1 MTERAL
7 HSTLKTSLKNDD
19 PFLYCHLIKFERAIA
34 TESFKPAEAAHD
46 YVYISDASFDIAF
59 DDGSKD
65 ISDNSNGSQIYRAN
79 RVKSVGTVSET
90 TEAKVSNISI
100 NISTESIDTATT
112 TNQTLSFAAS
122 GDDFTVTT
130 NDGDN
135 FTDLGFL
142 IGDKITVKNLVGATT
157 NHNLQGIITAST
169 GTTIT
174 VKKIGSVTFN
184 AASSTQNFKVEAT
197 PDEVSGLVQEE
208 FEDDGVTAN
217 TTYAGYINREVFIYK
232 AHLDPN
238 TRAIIGAPYLLFR
251 GIINKVKLVED
262 PTKSSQ
268 CTWTLSSHWGD
279 FQRVVG
285 RVTSDSTH
293 RALSG
298 NGEVDTKALIR
309 PEYASDLGFMH
320 SEKAI
325 NIIAIYQAMET
336 RYKMKSSGLFGLKK
350 KLVEYQVEVDR
361 DVDLR
366 FNLEAKH
373 LPVIYG
379 VQRTDSIPIFAD
391 TRKLDSSEIY
401 AVYAICEGEISGL
414 YDIYINGQGRVCIDQ
429 NDSDTRGTQNGDKTI
444 DVVCKGRADKGDTLT
459 SSPAFTGGALA
470 YIFQNMS
477 AWTFGGFFGL
487 GALFASLHRNLNQA
501 ISATQKSE
509 AGVTHEAQHIFED
522 PIDGKLIF
530 HAGRPYQKANDLLV
544 QIADTGAGGGDGFKL
559 QADLDDN
566 KGKYW
571 TTAHRLLDTAYVVAR
586 YDISEGEVE
595 IPELDFVVR
604 GKEIEQYNYDYSYK
618 LHADASQTDNQVT
631 TQKAKAAFQPG
642 SKVDVYVK
650 AGSGTKLADSLTI
663 MDVFNYKDGRERTHT
678 KFRFS
683 ANPLGTTTGRDF
695 RIVPEDASGTG
706 SDFLEFSTY
715 DYSTNGTEPSN
726 TGIDST
732 IEVAVG
738 TSGNVAICANTA
750 ITDGKGIDIT
760 IPDGTVKDALS
771 HLSDKSPIMITF
783 LDADESAD
791 NVDILNN
798 KDVFQV
804 TFNTSNGKIEN
815 VGNTQEGKPTSGKL
829 VLVNALKLHGST
841 AEGTTNDKYVGQN
854 IKVTRTLSDGSKV
867 NFLSEIAGY
876 KASERIAILGE
887 RTAIEASNTTAT
899 NTTVTPIQSLGFN
912 TTYTFQVTNLAN
924 LVSGMNAGTVYHP
937 QATDAH
943 NIPEGTTVTN
953 VSTSNNTITFS
964 NEVALSAYVPL
975 NFVTGSDA
983 ADFGIN
989 PAPGKFI
996 TKAGDKYEILS
1007 LNGDKKV
1014 SINPAIQLLDYLT
1027 NERYGRGLDISKDID
1042 LESFKDSARQCDTRS
1057 DITLFLHRN
1066 YDENDIAVGDEYYYE
1081 YGPTSKKFWQ
1091 GTVKSKTL
1099 RSVNVLETDGVT
1111 TNSVDM
1117 VEVTFTDCIGK
1128 LITKWED
1135 WKTFEAGQLMWK
1147 VHEITESGKVV
1158 KRSKVH
1164 IAQTTSYTTLGGT
1177 QDIPMAGAS
1186 EAKYFGNIKLT
1197 KLSGS
1202 GASFVRPYWHTH
1214 TSDTT
1219 AGGDTPMNSGLRETN
1234 ASFDGNPLIKKFN
1247 SNTSYPTTTGYSL
1260 YDSDAVKYWR
1270 YMGWQEKDQ
1279 REVTRHQTNATIRTE
1294 DPVFSTV
1301 NSMLEHFNGILRYV
1315 EGKYQLDVQSKSG
1328 TYTTNDIRKIDEND
1342 IIGAISVEDTG
1353 LKGSANSVSVTI
1365 RDPQVRYDNRSVTFF
1380 NSDYLK
1386 EDRGVPKKKDIKIPF
1401 ITNYFNARINAK
1413 QYLEQSRTNKKIN
1426 FKIGPKGVILV
1437 AGDIIKITYPRFGWN
1452 EKMYRISNLN
1462 FTQDCLVQVTA
1473 EEHSDRAFIVEETE
1487 EPVFEIGEVT
1497 PGVST
1502 PIQAPGA
1509 PSNLT
1514 ATGGEM
1520 QVALSWANNV
1530 RVGAEWRTEIL
1541 AHTSDAVGSAT
1552 VIADLSSDVL
1562 SFTDTNGFSKSSN
1575 TTKYYWVRHK
1585 KSIAKPSGQVINAR
1599 SVTHPTTNGVA
1610 GTGTKSA
1617 TTNQGVAELF
1627 RASETSPT
1635 IPSAISNFPNIT
1647 FTFDPDNGITG
1658 APNPADINGSGEVLK
1673 ADDSGTGWFIK
1684 QPTRGITESMW
1695 RVHKSFVT
1703 TDNTFTLAPSAFDN
1717 SIQEIVTPSGTEN
1730 AAPAINVSGTNLE
1743 HAFIMNDAGAVSN
1756 DFSCSFDIN
1765 KGNQAYTFA
1774 ASGTADNTFGIEV
1787 VSVTGGITTGVI
1799 SAATITAGGSG
1810 YSSAPTVTFAAPGG
1824 SGTTATGTAVLSGN
1838 AVASIT
1844 ITNPGSGYT
1853 SLPAISFSGGGG
1865 SSAAATAVA
1874 GEVLISNSGVVT
1886 IANTAN
1892 ILDTVSVEAATIKLK
1907 LFDRGNSNT
1916 KIQDATISLT
1926 KERRS
1931 TRDGITITLTM
1942 TSSQATAFKGT
1953 LTNAVADA
1961 VKEAVIASDLVR
1973 ACTASGTKRIVPG
1986 DRITVKSGNIVAT
1999 RIYTGGPSGTA
2010 KGSADADAV
2019 ATDFSSVVAAEF
2031 DGSVIVD
2038 GTLSAD
2044 KLIANTTTSNQ
2055 INVGSIL
2062 KVGTSGSDSGAKI
2075 YSFDKGTGITDS
2087 SAGFYMDGSGDFAV
2101 GGSGGSLVFDA
2112 SAGSLVFDGTFKI
2125 GSSTVNN
2132 SYISGLAPVQSV
2144 NGGTGSV
2151 TITAAGLNISH
2162 SNVSGLGSL
2171 ATANSVA
2178 VGSVTGLGSLATAN
2192 SVNALTQI
2200 TNLLGSATNQS
2211 TFDSDAS
2218 DAAPI
2223 QSVNGSV
2230 GTVSI
2235 TADSLNISSANISDV
2250 DATAGMLKIDTSV
2263 TDVSAGKIILTSGD
2277 LKFTTSTNTATYRP
2291 QNSIVLDTTAN
2302 NNVIEIRDGSVVR
2315 VRIGKL
2321 S

>member
-19 PFLYCHLIKFERAIA
+19 PFLYCHLIKFERSIT
-34 TESFKPAEAAHD
+34 TESFKPTEAAHD
-46 YVYISDASFDIAF
+46 YVYISDASLDLAF
-59 DDGSKD
+59 DDGSTD
-65 ISDNSNGSQIYRAN
+65 IAGNSNGSQIYRAN

-100 NISTESIDTATT
+100 NISTESIDVATT
-112 TNQTLSFAAS
+112 TNQTLSFTAS

-135 FTDLGFL
+135 FNDLGFL
-142 IGDKITVKNLVGATT
+142 VGDKITVKNLVGATT

-184 AASSTQNFKVEAT
+184 AASSTQNFKVEADA
-197 PDEVSGLVQEE
+197 DEVSGLLQEE
-208 FEDDGVTAN
+208 FESDGVTAN

-285 RVTSDSTH
+285 RVTSDSSH
-293 RALSG
+293 RAISG
-298 NGEVDTKALIR
+298 NGQVDTKALVR

-391 TRKLDSSEIY
+391 TRKNDSSEIY
-401 AVYAICEGEISGL
+401 CVYAICEGEISGL

-429 NDSDTRGTQNGDKTI
+429 NDEDTRATQNKDKTI
-444 DVVCKGRADKGDTLT
+444 DVICKGRADRGDTLT
-459 SSPAFTGGALA
+459 AAPAFAGGLLS
-470 YIFQNMS
+470 YFFQNMS
-477 AWTFGGFFGL
+477 SWSFGGFLGL
-487 GALFASLHRNLNQA
+487 GSFFASLHRNLNQTV
-501 ISATQKSE
+501 SFTQKSE
-509 AGVTHEAQHIFED
+509 AGVTHETQHQFGD

-544 QIADTGAGGGDGFKL
+544 QIADTGKGGGNGFKL

-571 TTAHRLLDTAYVVAR
+571 TTQHRLLDTAYVVAR

-595 IPELDFVVR
+595 IPELDFVIR
-604 GKEIEQYNYDYSYK
+604 GREIEQYNYDYSYK
-618 LHADASQTDNQVT
+618 LHDLASQDASAVT
-631 TQKAKAAFQPG
+631 TQKAKAVFQPG
-642 SKVDVYVK
+642 SKIDVYVK

-663 MDVFNYKDGRERTHT
+663 MDVFNYKDARERTHT

-683 ANPLGTTTGRDF
+683 ANPLGTTTGKEF

-715 DYSTNGTEPSN
+715 DFSTHSED
-726 TGIDST
+726 IAST
-732 IEVAVG
+732 IEVPIGTNGNTHAVIDN
-738 TSGNVAICANTA
+738 TVA
-750 ITDGKGIDIT
+750 DQDGIDIS
-760 IPDGTVKDALS
+760 IPNVANARDALS
-771 HLSDKSPIMITF
+771 YLDDKNPIMVAF
-783 LDADESAD
+783 LPANESAD

-798 KDVFQV
+798 TDVFQV
-804 TFNTSNGKIEN
+804 KYNTSNNKIEN
-815 VGNTQEGKPTSGKL
+815 MGNTKEGIPTSGKL
-829 VLVNALKLHGST
+829 VLINALKLHSG

-867 NFLSEIAGY
+867 NFLSEIAAY
-876 KASERIAILGE
+876 KAAERIAILGE
-887 RTAIEASNTTAT
+887 RTPIEASNTAPA
-899 NTTVTPIQSLGFN
+899 NTTVTPVQSKGLATQYNFAA
-912 TTYTFQVTNLAN
+912 TNLSTLATGLAAN
-924 LVSGMNAGTVYHP
+924 PPVVYFP
-937 QATDAH
+937 QGGEIH
-943 NIPEGTTVTN
+943 NIPEGTTVTA
-953 VSTSNNTITFS
+953 VDTSNNTITFS
-964 NEVALSAYVPL
+964 NEVALISG
-975 NFVTGSDA
+975 VTVTFLVGSDDS
-983 ADFGIN
+983 DFGIN

-996 TKAGDKYEILS
+996 AKSGDNYEIFA
-1007 LNGDKKV
+1007 LNADKKV

-1027 NERYGRGLDISKDID
+1027 NERYGRGLDIDKDID
-1042 LESFKDSARQCDTRS
+1042 LESFKDTARQCDTRS

-1066 YDENDIAVGDEYYYE
+1066 YDADDIAVGDEYYYE

-1099 RSVNVLETDGVT
+1099 RAVNIVENDGT
-1111 TNSVDM
+1111 ISDGSNAVDM

-1135 WKTFEAGQLMWK
+1135 WKTFEVGQLMWK
-1147 VHEITESGKVV
+1147 VHDVTESGKVV
-1158 KRSKVH
+1158 RRSRVH
-1164 IAQTTSYTTLGGT
+1164 IAQQTSYTTLADT
-1177 QDIPMAGAS
+1177 VDIPTAGAGN
-1186 EAKYFGNIKLT
+1186 KYFGNIKLT

-1219 AGGDTPMNSGLRETN
+1219 AGGSTAMTSGLREAN

-1270 YMGWQEKDQ
+1270 YMGWQEKNQ

-1294 DPVFSTV
+1294 EPVFSTV

-1315 EGKYQLDVQSKSG
+1315 EGKYQLDIQSEAG
-1328 TYTTNDIRKIDEND
+1328 TYTTDDIRKIDESD
-1342 IIGAISVEDTG
+1342 IIGAISIEDTG

-1386 EDRGVPKKKDIKIPF
+1386 EDRGVPKKKDVKIPF

-1426 FKIGPKGVILV
+1426 FKIGPKGIILV
-1437 AGDIIKITYPRFGWN
+1437 AGDIIKVTYPRFGWN

-1473 EEHSDRAFIVEETE
+1473 EEHSDNAFIVEETE
-1487 EPVFEIGEVT
+1487 EPIFQVVEVGS
-1497 PGVST
+1497 GVGSDAV
-1502 PIQAPGA
+1502 QAPGT

-1530 RVGAEWRTEIL
+1530 NVGAEWRTEIL
-1541 AHTSDAVGSAT
+1541 AHTSDTVGSAT
-1552 VIADLSSDVL
+1552 VIADLSADVL

-1610 GTGTKSA
+1610 GTGTKSG
-1617 TTNQGVAELF
+1617 TTNQGIAELF
-1627 RASETSPT
+1627 RASENSPT

-1684 QPTRGITESMW
+1684 QPTRGVTESMW

-1765 KGNQAYTFA
+1765 KGDQAYTFA
-1774 ASGTADNTFGIEV
+1774 ASGTAANTFGITV
-1787 VSVTGGITTGVI
+1787 VSTTGGVTTG
-1799 SAATITAGGSG
+1799 
-1810 YSSAPTVTFAAPGG
+1810 
-1824 SGTTATGTAVLSGN
+1824 
-1838 AVASIT
+1838 
-1844 ITNPGSGYT
+1844 
-1853 SLPAISFSGGGG
+1853 
-1865 SSAAATAVA
+1865 
-1874 GEVLISNSGVVT
+1874 EVNISNSGVVT

-1892 ILDTVSVEAATIKLK
+1892 IIDTISVDAATIKLK
-1907 LFDRGNSNT
+1907 LFDRGNSDT

-1931 TRDGITITLTM
+1931 TRDSTTITLTM
-1942 TSSQATAFKGT
+1942 TSSQATTYKGT
-1953 LTNAVADA
+1953 LTNTVADE
-1961 VKEAVIASDLVR
+1961 VKEALIATSNIR
-1973 ACTASGTKRIVPG
+1973 PCTATATKRIVPG
-1986 DRITVKSGNIVAT
+1986 DRITVKSGDIVAT
-1999 RIYTGGPSGTA
+1999 RVYTGAA
-2010 KGSADADAV
+2010 KGTADADA
-2019 ATDFSSVVAAEF
+2019 AASDFSSVVAAEF

-2044 KLIANTTTSNQ
+2044 KLVANTTTSTQ

-2075 YSFDKGTGITDS
+2075 YSFNKDTGITDT

-2125 GSSTVNN
+2125 DGSTVNN
-2132 SYISGLAPVQSV
+2132 NYISGLAPIQSITMPD
-2144 NGGTGSV
+2144 GSSLTG
-2151 TITAAGLNISH
+2151 AATL
-2162 SNVSGLGSL
+2162 
-2171 ATANSVA
+2171 TANA
-2178 VGSVTGLGSLATAN
+2178 LSL
-2192 SVNALTQI
+2192 
-2200 TNLLGSATNQS
+2200 
-2211 TFDSDAS
+2211 
-2218 DAAPI
+2218 
-2223 QSVNGSV
+2223 
-2230 GTVSI
+2230 
-2235 TADSLNISSANISDV
+2235 SSANISDV
-2250 DATAGMLKIDTSV
+2250 VALSSTEKSDFISIPASGTAV
-2263 TDVSAGKIILTSGD
+2263 TAGKIVLTSGA
-2277 LKFTTSTNTATYRP
+2277 LTFTKSTVSTLDATNSYVVS
-2291 QNSIVLDTTAN
+2291 NSILLDTTNN
-2302 NNVIEIRDGSVVR
+2302 NNVIEIRDAGVVR
-2315 VRIGKL
+2315 VKIGKL